1 MEITDEA
8 RQKIV
13 RASIAFLT
21 DVSNAIDDSDLALS
35 MFEKLGEVID
45 PNLKGEVLL
54 AMLTGSVS
62 NRAYISTTGFDLS
75 NKVACIKAIRVATG
89 FGLKEAK
96 DFVDGMYQHKEYKL
110 ELINDPQ
117 AARRELIQAGF
128 IVR

>member
-21 DVSNAIDDSDLALS
+21 DVSNAVDDSDLALS
-35 MFEKLGEVID
+35 LFEKLSEVID

-54 AMLTGSVS
+54 AMLTGYRS
-62 NRAYISTTGFDLS
+62 NRAYISTTGFNLS
-75 NKVACIKAIRVATG
+75 NKVACIKAIRVATAC
-89 FGLKEAK
+89 GLKEAK
-96 DFVDGMYQHKEYKL
+96 DFVDSMYQHKEYQL
-110 ELINDPQ
+110 ELVGDPQ
-117 AARRELIQAGF
+117 AARNELTQAGF